1 MGILYFGRRI
11 GWILCFVAVGV
22 LFSGL
27 SAHALFGGKITK
39 FTADQVMIDAKGKEQ
54 HRGNLYVMPDKMRMD
69 GISQKG
75 EGSIVIIF
83 RRDKNIVWTL
93 NPEKK
98 LYMERPFN
106 EKEMEQA
113 TKNIIDSR
121 NEKVLGTETVNG
133 FKCTKK
139 EVETTVEF
147 MGFKRTSKMILWI
160 SDRLDM
166 PIRTK
171 SQDGSM
177 TELRN
182 IKEGSPAG
190 KYFEIPKDY
199 KKASNMM
206 ELMGVDM
213 SGHEEKPSKA
223 AGEDKES
230 GSQLP
235 FKLPKG
241 IKGLFGQ

>member
-1 MGILYFGRRI
+1 MGIFYFGRRI
-11 GWILCFVAVGV
+11 GWILCFVSVVV

-27 SAHALFGGKITK
+27 SAYALFGGKITK

-54 HRGNLYVMPDKMRMD
+54 HRGNLYVMPDKTRMD

-75 EGSIVIIF
+75 EGSIAIIF

-121 NEKVLGTETVNG
+121 NEKVLGTENVNG

-160 SDRLDM
+160 STCPFVQSL
-166 PIRTK
+166 RT
-171 SQDGSM
+171 D
-177 TELRN
+177 
-182 IKEGSPAG
+182 P
-190 KYFEIPKDY
+190 
-199 KKASNMM
+199 
-206 ELMGVDM
+206 
-213 SGHEEKPSKA
+213 
-223 AGEDKES
+223 
-230 GSQLP
+230 
-235 FKLPKG
+235 
-241 IKGLFGQ
+241 